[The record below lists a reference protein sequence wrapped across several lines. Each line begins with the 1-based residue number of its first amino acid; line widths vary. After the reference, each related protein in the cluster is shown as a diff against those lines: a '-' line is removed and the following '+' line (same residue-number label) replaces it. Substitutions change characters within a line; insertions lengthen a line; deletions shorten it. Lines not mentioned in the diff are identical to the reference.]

1 MYFLLLSEL
10 NKTEEKPLVVN
21 LDIVCQQGGTV
32 WVVVMEVVTTAT
44 TAEMTGA

>member
-1 MYFLLLSEL
+1 MCFLLFTEL
-10 NKTEEKPLVVN
+10 NKTEEKPIVVN
-21 LDIVCQQGGTV
+21 LYIVCQQGGTV